1 MSINCFQQLTIKKCL
16 STSVFTADTVT
27 TTTNVIIVHLYVEA
41 PPAGLYDV
49 IDDYLANSL
58 NCSSDDDSNSTT
70 NGTDCAWDGP
80 FVNFTAD
87 FTSYFIGGCSNA
99 LASRLIPSVN
109 TSCRFIAIPMIA
121 RITPTSGSS
130 RNAIHC

>member
-1 MSINCFQQLTIKKCL
+1 M
-16 STSVFTADTVT
+16 T

-99 LASRLIPSVN
+99 LAGRLIPSAN
-109 TSCRFIAIPMIA
+109 TSCRFIADP
-121 RITPTSGSS
+121 RLWLPESPGGSF
-130 RNAIHC
+130 RNAIHY